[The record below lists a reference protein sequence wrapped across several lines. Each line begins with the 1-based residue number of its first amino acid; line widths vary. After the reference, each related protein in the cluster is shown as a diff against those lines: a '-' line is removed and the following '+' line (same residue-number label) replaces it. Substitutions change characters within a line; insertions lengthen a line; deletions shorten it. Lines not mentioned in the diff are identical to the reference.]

1 MPNTKQKPVTLPPTE
16 GAVTVEGRPDESIGL
31 PGADVIEAVAGMP
44 QLVPPEETV
53 TIGTDEGITA
63 WLTNRKILGLW
74 TNSSPKNSWIN
85 IEGLGWRR
93 LFAGSDTTVV
103 CMTMLAAHAREAG
116 RNVNVRIEADNM
128 VHEIY
133 VW

>member
-16 GAVTVEGRPDESIGL
+16 GTVTVEGRPDESIGL
-31 PGADVIEAVAGMP
+31 PGADVIEAVTGVP
-44 QLVPPEETV
+44 QLIPPEETV
-53 TIGTDEGITA
+53 TIGADEGITA

-74 TNSSPKNSWIN
+74 TNSAPKNSWIN
-85 IEGLGWRR
+85 IQGLGWKR
-93 LFAGSDTTVV
+93 LFTGSDTTVV